1 VQRILLMDPDTVRA
15 LVLARSSALHEGA
28 PPAPVSFSSSHP
40 ARLRLA
46 VPAVLLVL
54 SGACGLAWQ
63 LAWTSAFGVA
73 LGHELVAVLA
83 VLGAFFGGLAG
94 GAWGLAARIERSG
107 RPALWYAALEAVIG
121 LWGLAVVL
129 LAPALLA
136 ALARWIGPQPAP
148 WVHGACAL
156 LVPLVLLL
164 PATLAMGAT
173 LPALERQLRGSGL
186 PVLPALYAANTAGA
200 LLGLLLAVFVTLPV
214 AGLRATAIA
223 CALANLLCALLALL
237 LWGRTRVAV
246 QEATPPARFA
256 LGPTGWRL
264 LLTGLLGIGHE
275 VLALRVLAQVCENTV
290 YTYAMLLATF
300 LCGTAAGAALWKR
313 AGVPSQDWARW
324 TDRLLLGVA
333 LTVLAGG
340 LALFGA
346 DRLVALPPH
355 WLGPG
360 FGAALLGEAL
370 AGTAALLLPALAMG
384 ALFSVLCQQAQA
396 QGWPLGRAIGLNTLG
411 AALAPV
417 LVGAWLAPLLG
428 ARLVL
433 ALLAA
438 GYVALCSARSWQRP
452 HGAAVVAAA
461 AALGALG
468 PPLRFVDVPE
478 GGRVLF
484 ERDGAMAAVSVV
496 ADADDVARLHI
507 NNRVQEGS
515 TAGGTVEVR
524 LAQIPLLLH
533 EGPARA
539 LFLGLGTGY
548 TAHAAA
554 LDPRV
559 RVRAVE
565 LLPDVVRASQLFML
579 RPAAPRAAHPV
590 DIVTADARRWVQSD
604 DARYDVV
611 VADLFHP
618 ARSGAGSLYT
628 MEHFRAVRERLAP
641 GGLFCQWLALHQMD
655 LATLRSIVAAFQQV
669 YPDAIAVLASNGL
682 DSPVIGLVARP
693 DRPTWTLDGVARR
706 LAAPTP
712 ALAASLRLA
721 HVDGPYAVLGSVLA
735 DAAGLRRLAGDA
747 PPNTDDLPVV
757 AHRAARTNYAPEA
770 APRERLEALL
780 HLLPDAPPG
789 VLAAGDPARERLAA
803 YWKARA
809 RYLALGAQVRP
820 DPDPRVMLDRLGLPL
835 LDLLTASP
843 EFQPAADALAGLARD
858 LQASDYPLAQQV
870 LARVR
875 DAQGATAAA
884 ASSSPSTASR
894 P

>member
-1 VQRILLMDPDTVRA
+1 MD
-15 LVLARSSALHEGA
+15 RSSVLHESAAAA
-28 PPAPVSFSSSHP
+28 PSPSFSGHAATAGLALP
-40 ARLRLA
+40 AL
-46 VPAVLLVL
+46 LLVL

-63 LAWTSAFGVA
+63 LVWTAGFGIA

-94 GAWGLAARIERSG
+94 GAWALAARIERST
-107 RPALWYAALEAVIG
+107 RPALWYAALEAATG

-129 LAPALLA
+129 LAPSLLG
-136 ALARWIGPQPAP
+136 ALARWIGPQPAA
-148 WVHGACAL
+148 WVHGATAL
-156 LVPLVLLL
+156 VVPLVLLL

-200 LLGLLLAVFVTLPV
+200 LVGLLLAVFVSLPG
-214 AGLRATAIA
+214 AGLRATAIG
-223 CALANLLCALLALL
+223 CALANVACTLLALL
-237 LWGRTRVAV
+237 LWGRTRIAV
-246 QEATPPARFA
+246 PSAPAPTRFV
-256 LGPTGWRL
+256 LGRTGWRL

-290 YTYAMLLATF
+290 YTYAVLLATF
-300 LCGTAAGAALWKR
+300 LLGTAAGAALWRR
-313 AGVPSQDWARW
+313 AGVPSQAWPERI
-324 TDRLLLGVA
+324 DRLLLGVA
-333 LTVLAGG
+333 VAVLAGG

-346 DRLVALPPH
+346 DRLATLPVA
-355 WLGPG
+355 WFGPG
-360 FGAALLGEAL
+360 FGPALLGEAL
-370 AGTAALLLPALAMG
+370 AGAAAMLLPALAMG
-384 ALFSVLCQQAQA
+384 ALFSALCQQAQA
-396 QGWPLGRAIGLNTLG
+396 EGWPLGRAIGLNTLG

-433 ALLAA
+433 ALLVA
-438 GYVALCSARSWQRP
+438 GYMALCSARSWQRP
-452 HGAAVVAAA
+452 RGAVVVAVAAA
-461 AALGALG
+461 VALVG
-468 PPLRFVDVPE
+468 PPLRFIDVPE

-484 ERDGAMAAVSVV
+484 EHDGAMAAVSVV

-515 TAGGTVEVR
+515 TAGGVVEVR
-524 LAQIPLLLH
+524 LAQIPLMLH
-533 EGPARA
+533 GGPERA

-559 RVRAVE
+559 HVRAVE

-590 DIVTADARRWVQSD
+590 DIVAADARRWVQAD

-618 ARSGAGSLYT
+618 ARSGAGNLYT
-628 MEHFRAVRERLAP
+628 VEHFRAVRERLAP

-655 LATLRSIVAAFQQV
+655 VTTLRSIVAAFLQV

-682 DSPVIGLVARP
+682 DSPVVGLVGRP
-693 DRPTWTLDGVARR
+693 DRPVWRVQDVAERP
-706 LAAPTP
+706 AAPAP
-712 ALAASLRLA
+712 ALGAALRLA
-721 HVDGPYAVLGSVLA
+721 HLDGRYAVLGSVLA

-747 PPNTDDLPVV
+747 PANTDDLPVV
-757 AHRAARTNYAPEA
+757 AHRAARTDYAPEA
-770 APRERLEALL
+770 APRERLQALL
-780 HLLPDAPPG
+780 QILPPVPAG
-789 VLAAGDPARERLAA
+789 VLAAADPERERLAA
-803 YWKARA
+803 YWRARS

-820 DPDPRVMLDRLGLPL
+820 DPDPRVMLDRLAPPL
-835 LDLLTASP
+835 VELLTASP
-843 EFQPAADALAGLARD
+843 EFQPAADALEGIARS
-858 LQASDYPLAQQV
+858 LQADNYPLSQQV

-875 DAQGATAAA
+875 ELQGSAAPA
-884 ASSSPSTASR
+884 AVPAPEQNPIPSH